1 MKIEINAVLRD
12 TKGTGASRRLRH
24 EGKVPGVLY
33 GGNGDAKSIELNAK
47 DLYMQFKHE
56 AFHASILTLNID
68 GKKESVLLRDY
79 QMHPVRN
86 NIQHIDLQRIDE
98 NKKLSVKIPFH
109 FLNEDVAPGVKLEG
123 GVVSHIM
130 VDVDISCLPKDLPT
144 YIEVDMIALSIG
156 DSIRLSDI
164 KVPEGVELTT
174 LSEDNDPTV
183 TSVSQPKVV
192 VEETPVAA
200 EGEEGEE
207 GAEAAE
213 GGDEK
218 AAEGGDDKAAEGGDG
233 KAAEGGDEKSDKK
246 D

>member
-12 TKGTGASRRLRH
+12 AKGTGASRRLRH

-33 GGNGDAKSIELNAK
+33 GGKGDAKSIELNAK
-47 DLYMQFKHE
+47 DLFMQFKHE
-56 AFHASILTLNID
+56 AFHASILTLNLD

-144 YIEVDMIALSIG
+144 YIEVDLVNLSIG
-156 DSIRLSDI
+156 DSIHLSEI
-164 KVPEGVELTT
+164 KAPEGVELTA
-174 LSEDNDPTV
+174 LSEENDPII
-183 TSVSQPKVV
+183 TSISKPKVV

-200 EGEEGEE
+200 EGEEGEVGEE

-213 GGDEK
+213 GGDDK
-218 AAEGGDDKAAEGGDG
+218 AAEGGDDKAAEGGDD
-233 KAAEGGDEKSDKK
+233 KVDKK

>member
-1 MKIEINAVLRD
+1 
-12 TKGTGASRRLRH
+12 
-24 EGKVPGVLY
+24 
-33 GGNGDAKSIELNAK
+33 
-47 DLYMQFKHE
+47 MQFKHE
-56 AFHASILTLNID
+56 AFHASILTLNLD

-144 YIEVDMIALSIG
+144 YIEVDLVNLSIG
-156 DSIRLSDI
+156 DSIHLSEI
-164 KVPEGVELTT
+164 KAPEGVELTA
-174 LSEDNDPTV
+174 LSEENDPII
-183 TSVSQPKVV
+183 TSISKPKVV

-207 GAEAAE
+207 GEEGAEAAE
-213 GGDEK
+213 GGDDK
-218 AAEGGDDKAAEGGDG
+218 AAEGGDDKAAEGGD
-233 KAAEGGDEKSDKK
+233 EKSDKK

>member
-1 MKIEINAVLRD
+1 MKIEINAVLREA
-12 TKGTGASRRLRH
+12 KGTGASRRLRH

-33 GGNGDAKSIELNAK
+33 GGKNEAKSIELDGK
-47 DLYMQFKHE
+47 ELFMQFKHE
-56 AFHASILTLNID
+56 EFHASILTLNLD

-98 NKKLSVKIPFH
+98 SKKLSVKIPLH

-130 VDVDISCLPKDLPT
+130 VDVDVLCLPKDLPAF
-144 YIEVDMIALSIG
+144 IEVDLINLSIG
-156 DSIRLSDI
+156 DSIHLSQI
-164 KVPEGVELTT
+164 KVPEGVELTG
-174 LSEDNDPTV
+174 LSEENDPII
-183 TSVSQPKVV
+183 TSVSKPKVV

-200 EGEEGEE
+200 EG
-207 GAEAAE
+207 
-213 GGDEK
+213 GDEK
-218 AAEGGDDKAAEGGDG
+218 AAEGGGEKA
-233 KAAEGGDEKSDKK
+233 DKK

>member
-12 TKGTGASRRLRH
+12 AKGTGASRRLRH

-33 GGNGDAKSIELNAK
+33 GGKGDAKSIELNAK
-47 DLYMQFKHE
+47 DLFMQFKHE
-56 AFHASILTLNID
+56 AFHASILTLNLD

-109 FLNEDVAPGVKLEG
+109 FLNEDIAPGVKLEG

-144 YIEVDMIALSIG
+144 YIEVDLVNLSIG
-156 DSIRLSDI
+156 DSIHLSEI
-164 KVPEGVELTT
+164 KVPEGVELTA
-174 LSEDNDPTV
+174 LSEENDPII
-183 TSVSQPKVV
+183 TSVSKPKVV

-207 GAEAAE
+207 AAE
-213 GGDEK
+213 GGDDK
-218 AAEGGDDKAAEGGDG
+218 AAEGGDDKAAEGGDD
-233 KAAEGGDEKSDKK
+233 KADKK
-246 D
+246 E

>member
-12 TKGTGASRRLRH
+12 AKGTGASRRLRH

-33 GGNGDAKSIELNAK
+33 GGKGDAKSIELNAK
-47 DLYMQFKHE
+47 DLFMQFKHE
-56 AFHASILTLNID
+56 AFHASILTLNLD

-144 YIEVDMIALSIG
+144 YIEVDLINLSIG
-156 DSIRLSDI
+156 DSIHLSEI
-164 KVPEGVELTT
+164 KVPEGVELTA
-174 LSEDNDPTV
+174 LSEENDPII
-183 TSVSQPKVV
+183 TSISKPKVV

-200 EGEEGEE
+200 EGEEGDAEGEE

-213 GGDEK
+213 GGDDK
-218 AAEGGDDKAAEGGDG
+218 AAEGGDDKAAEGGD
-233 KAAEGGDEKSDKK
+233 EKSDKK

>member
-1 MKIEINAVLRD
+1 
-12 TKGTGASRRLRH
+12 
-24 EGKVPGVLY
+24 
-33 GGNGDAKSIELNAK
+33 
-47 DLYMQFKHE
+47 MQFKHE
-56 AFHASILTLNID
+56 AFHASILTLNLD

-144 YIEVDMIALSIG
+144 YIEVDLVNLSIG
-156 DSIRLSDI
+156 DSIHLSEI
-164 KVPEGVELTT
+164 KAPEGVELTA
-174 LSEDNDPTV
+174 LSEENDPII
-183 TSVSQPKVV
+183 TSVSKPKVV

-207 GAEAAE
+207 GEEGAEAAE
-213 GGDEK
+213 GGDDK
-218 AAEGGDDKAAEGGDG
+218 AAEGGDDKAAEGGD
-233 KAAEGGDEKSDKK
+233 EKSDKK

>member
-1 MKIEINAVLRD
+1 MKIEINAALRES
-12 TKGTGASRRLRH
+12 KGTGASRRLRH

-33 GGNGDAKSIELNAK
+33 GGKDDVKSIELNAK
-47 DLYMQFKHE
+47 DLFMQFKHE
-56 AFHASILTLNID
+56 AFHASILTLNLD

-164 KVPEGVELTT
+164 KIPEGVELTT

-183 TSVSQPKVV
+183 TSISQPKVV
-192 VEETPVAA
+192 VDETPVAA
-200 EGEEGEE
+200 EGEGGAAEGEGGAAEGEE
-207 GAEAAE
+207 G
-213 GGDEK
+213 
-218 AAEGGDDKAAEGGDG
+218 AAEGGDDKAADDGGD
-233 KAAEGGDEKSDKK
+233 KK
-246 D
+246 

>member
-12 TKGTGASRRLRH
+12 AKGTGASRRLRH

-33 GGNGDAKSIELNAK
+33 GGKGDAKSIELNAK

-56 AFHASILTLNID
+56 AFHASILTLNLD

-183 TSVSQPKVV
+183 TSISQPKVV

-218 AAEGGDDKAAEGGDG
+218 AAEGGDDKAAEGGD
-233 KAAEGGDEKSDKK
+233 EKSDKK

>member
-12 TKGTGASRRLRH
+12 AKGTGASRRLRH

-33 GGNGDAKSIELNAK
+33 GGKGDAKSIELNAK

-56 AFHASILTLNID
+56 AFHASILTLNLD

-144 YIEVDMIALSIG
+144 YIEVDLVNLSIG
-156 DSIRLSDI
+156 DSIHLSEI
-164 KVPEGVELTT
+164 KAPEGVELTA
-174 LSEDNDPTV
+174 LSEENDPII
-183 TSVSQPKVV
+183 TSVSKPKVV
-192 VEETPVAA
+192 VEETPVATEVA
-200 EGEEGEE
+200 EGEE

-213 GGDEK
+213 GGDDK
-218 AAEGGDDKAAEGGDG
+218 AAEGGDDKAAEGGD
-233 KAAEGGDEKSDKK
+233 EKSDKK

>member
-12 TKGTGASRRLRH
+12 AKGTGASRRLRH

-183 TSVSQPKVV
+183 TSISQPKVV
-192 VEETPVAA
+192 TEETPTVEEGAA
-200 EGEEGEE
+200 EGEEGAAEGEE
-207 GAEAAE
+207 GAAE
-213 GGDEK
+213 SGDEK
-218 AAEGGDDKAAEGGDG
+218 AANDGG
-233 KAAEGGDEKSDKK
+233 DKK

>member
-1 MKIEINAVLRD
+1 MKIEINAVLREA
-12 TKGTGASRRLRH
+12 KGTGASRRLRH

-33 GGNGDAKSIELNAK
+33 GGKDDVKSIELNAK
-47 DLYMQFKHE
+47 DLFMQFKHE
-56 AFHASILTLNID
+56 AFHASILTLNLD

-164 KVPEGVELTT
+164 KIPEGVELTT

-183 TSVSQPKVV
+183 TSISQPKVV
-192 VEETPVAA
+192 VDETPVAA
-200 EGEEGEE
+200 EGEEG
-207 GAEAAE
+207 
-213 GGDEK
+213 
-218 AAEGGDDKAAEGGDG
+218 AAEGGDDKAADDGG
-233 KAAEGGDEKSDKK
+233 DKK

>member
-1 MKIEINAVLRD
+1 MKIEINAVLREA
-12 TKGTGASRRLRH
+12 KGTGASRRLRH
-24 EGKVPGVLY
+24 EGKVPGILY
-33 GGNGDAKSIELNAK
+33 GGKDDAKSIELNAK
-47 DLYMQFKHE
+47 DLFMQFKHE
-56 AFHASILTLNID
+56 AFHASILTLNLG

-183 TSVSQPKVV
+183 TSISQPKVV
-192 VEETPVAA
+192 VDETPVAA
-200 EGEEGEE
+200 EGEEGAAEGEE
-207 GAEAAE
+207 GAAE
-213 GGDEK
+213 GEEG
-218 AAEGGDDKAAEGGDG
+218 AAEGGDDKAADDGG
-233 KAAEGGDEKSDKK
+233 DKK

>member
-12 TKGTGASRRLRH
+12 AKGTGASRRLRH

-33 GGNGDAKSIELNAK
+33 GGKGDAKSIELNAK

-56 AFHASILTLNID
+56 AFHASILTLNLD

-144 YIEVDMIALSIG
+144 YIEVDLVNLSIG
-156 DSIRLSDI
+156 DSIHLSEI
-164 KVPEGVELTT
+164 KAPEGVELTA
-174 LSEDNDPTV
+174 LSEENDPII
-183 TSVSQPKVV
+183 TSVSKPKVV

-200 EGEEGEE
+200 EGEEGAE

-213 GGDEK
+213 GGDDK
-218 AAEGGDDKAAEGGDG
+218 AAEGGDDKAAEGGD
-233 KAAEGGDEKSDKK
+233 EKSDKK

>member
-12 TKGTGASRRLRH
+12 AKGTGASRRLRH

-33 GGNGDAKSIELNAK
+33 GGKGDAKSIELNAK
-47 DLYMQFKHE
+47 DLFMQFKHE
-56 AFHASILTLNID
+56 AFHASILTLNLD

-109 FLNEDVAPGVKLEG
+109 FLNEDIAPGVKLEG

-144 YIEVDMIALSIG
+144 YIEVDLVNLSIG
-156 DSIRLSDI
+156 DSIHLSEI
-164 KVPEGVELTT
+164 KVPEGVELTA
-174 LSEDNDPTV
+174 LSEENDPII
-183 TSVSQPKVV
+183 TSISKPKVV

-207 GAEAAE
+207 GAAEGEEGAAE
-213 GGDEK
+213 GEEG

-233 KAAEGGDEKSDKK
+233 KADKK

>member
-12 TKGTGASRRLRH
+12 AKGTGASRRLRH

-200 EGEEGEE
+200 EGEEGAEAAEE

-218 AAEGGDDKAAEGGDG
+218 AAEGGD
-233 KAAEGGDEKSDKK
+233 EKSDKK

>member
-12 TKGTGASRRLRH
+12 AKGTGASRRLRH

-33 GGNGDAKSIELNAK
+33 GGKGDAKSIELNAK
-47 DLYMQFKHE
+47 DLFMQFKHE
-56 AFHASILTLNID
+56 AFHASILTLNLD

-207 GAEAAE
+207 GEEGAEAAE
-213 GGDEK
+213 GGDDK
-218 AAEGGDDKAAEGGDG
+218 AAEGGDDKAAEGGD
-233 KAAEGGDEKSDKK
+233 EKSDKK

>member
-1 MKIEINAVLRD
+1 MKIEINAALRES
-12 TKGTGASRRLRH
+12 KGTGASRRLRH

-33 GGNGDAKSIELNAK
+33 GGKDDVKSIELNAK
-47 DLYMQFKHE
+47 DLFMQFKHE
-56 AFHASILTLNID
+56 AFHASILTLNLD

-183 TSVSQPKVV
+183 TSISQPKVV
-192 VEETPVAA
+192 VDETPVAA
-200 EGEEGEE
+200 EGEEGAAEGEE
-207 GAEAAE
+207 GAAEGEEGAAE
-213 GGDEK
+213 GG
-218 AAEGGDDKAAEGGDG
+218 GDKAADDGG
-233 KAAEGGDEKSDKK
+233 DKK

>member
-1 MKIEINAVLRD
+1 MKIEINAVLRGA
-12 TKGTGASRRLRH
+12 KGTGASRRLRH
-24 EGKVPGVLY
+24 EGKVPGILY
-33 GGNGDAKSIELNAK
+33 GGKDDAKSIELNAK
-47 DLYMQFKHE
+47 DLFMQFKHE
-56 AFHASILTLNID
+56 AFHASILTLNLD

-183 TSVSQPKVV
+183 TSISQPKVV

-213 GGDEK
+213 GGDDK
-218 AAEGGDDKAAEGGDG
+218 AAEGGDDKVTD
-233 KAAEGGDEKSDKK
+233 GGDEKSDKK

>member
-12 TKGTGASRRLRH
+12 AKGTGASRRLRH

-33 GGNGDAKSIELNAK
+33 GGKGDAKSIELNAK

-56 AFHASILTLNID
+56 AFHASILTLNLD

-144 YIEVDMIALSIG
+144 YIEVDLVNLSIG
-156 DSIRLSDI
+156 DSIHLSEI
-164 KVPEGVELTT
+164 KAPEGVELTA
-174 LSEDNDPTV
+174 LSEENDPII
-183 TSVSQPKVV
+183 TSVSKPKVV

-207 GAEAAE
+207 GTEGTEAAE
-213 GGDEK
+213 GGDDK
-218 AAEGGDDKAAEGGDG
+218 AAEGGDDKAAEGGD
-233 KAAEGGDEKSDKK
+233 EKSDKK

>member
-12 TKGTGASRRLRH
+12 GKGTGASRRLRH

-33 GGNGDAKSIELNAK
+33 GGKGDATSIELNAK
-47 DLYMQFKHE
+47 DLFMQFKHE
-56 AFHASILTLNID
+56 AFHASILTLNLD

-183 TSVSQPKVV
+183 TSISQPKVV

-200 EGEEGEE
+200 EGAEGEE
-207 GAEAAE
+207 GAE
-213 GGDEK
+213 GT
-218 AAEGGDDKAAEGGDG
+218 DDKAAEGGDQ
-233 KAAEGGDEKSDKK
+233 KSDKK

>member
-12 TKGTGASRRLRH
+12 AKGTGASRRLRH

-33 GGNGDAKSIELNAK
+33 GGKGDAKSIELNAK
-47 DLYMQFKHE
+47 DLFMQFKHE
-56 AFHASILTLNID
+56 AFHASILTLNLD

-79 QMHPVRN
+79 QMHPVKN

-183 TSVSQPKVV
+183 TSISQPKVV
-192 VEETPVAA
+192 VEETPVAVEGEEGAVEGEEGAA
-200 EGEEGEE
+200 EGEEG
-207 GAEAAE
+207 AAE

-218 AAEGGDDKAAEGGDG
+218 AADDSG
-233 KAAEGGDEKSDKK
+233 DKK

>member
-1 MKIEINAVLRD
+1 MKIEINAVLRGA
-12 TKGTGASRRLRH
+12 KGTGASRRLRH

-33 GGNGDAKSIELNAK
+33 GGKDDAKSIELNAK
-47 DLYMQFKHE
+47 DLFMQFKHE
-56 AFHASILTLNID
+56 AFHASILTLNLD

-183 TSVSQPKVV
+183 TSISQPKVV
-192 VEETPVAA
+192 VEETPVVAEGEEGAA
-200 EGEEGEE
+200 EGEEG
-207 GAEAAE
+207 AAE
-213 GGDEK
+213 GEEG
-218 AAEGGDDKAAEGGDG
+218 AAEGGDDKAADDGG
-233 KAAEGGDEKSDKK
+233 DKK

>member
-1 MKIEINAVLRD
+1 MKIEINAVLRGA
-12 TKGTGASRRLRH
+12 KGTGASRRLRH

-33 GGNGDAKSIELNAK
+33 GGKDDVKSIELNAK
-47 DLYMQFKHE
+47 DLFMQFKHE
-56 AFHASILTLNID
+56 AFHASILTLNLD

-183 TSVSQPKVV
+183 TSISQPKVV
-192 VEETPVAA
+192 VDETPVAA
-200 EGEEGEE
+200 EGEEGAVE
-207 GAEAAE
+207 GEGGAAE
-213 GGDEK
+213 GEGG
-218 AAEGGDDKAAEGGDG
+218 AAEGGDDKAADDGG
-233 KAAEGGDEKSDKK
+233 DKK

>member
-12 TKGTGASRRLRH
+12 AKGTGASRRLRH

-33 GGNGDAKSIELNAK
+33 GGKGDAKSIELNAK

-56 AFHASILTLNID
+56 AFHASILTLNLD

-144 YIEVDMIALSIG
+144 YIEVDLVNLSIG
-156 DSIRLSDI
+156 DSIHLSEI
-164 KVPEGVELTT
+164 KAPEGVELTA
-174 LSEDNDPTV
+174 LSEENDPII
-183 TSVSQPKVV
+183 TSVSKPKVV

-207 GAEAAE
+207 GAEGAEAAE
-213 GGDEK
+213 GGDDK
-218 AAEGGDDKAAEGGDG
+218 AAEGGDDKAAEGGD
-233 KAAEGGDEKSDKK
+233 EKSDKK

>member
-12 TKGTGASRRLRH
+12 AKGTGASRRLRH

-33 GGNGDAKSIELNAK
+33 GGKGDAKSIELNAK

-56 AFHASILTLNID
+56 AFHASILTLNLD

-207 GAEAAE
+207 GEEGAEAAE
-213 GGDEK
+213 GGDDK
-218 AAEGGDDKAAEGGDG
+218 AAEGGDDKAAEGGD
-233 KAAEGGDEKSDKK
+233 EKSDKK

>member
-12 TKGTGASRRLRH
+12 AKGTGASRRLRH

-183 TSVSQPKVV
+183 TSISQPKVV

-213 GGDEK
+213 GGD
-218 AAEGGDDKAAEGGDG
+218 DKAAEGS
-233 KAAEGGDEKSDKK
+233 DEQSDKK

>member
-12 TKGTGASRRLRH
+12 AKGTGASRRLRH

-33 GGNGDAKSIELNAK
+33 GGKGDAKSIELNAK
-47 DLYMQFKHE
+47 DLFMQFKHE
-56 AFHASILTLNID
+56 AFHASILTLNLD
-68 GKKESVLLRDY
+68 GKKESVLLRGY

-98 NKKLSVKIPFH
+98 NKKLNVKIPFH

-183 TSVSQPKVV
+183 TSISPPKVV
-192 VEETPVAA
+192 IEETPVAA
-200 EGEEGEE
+200 EGEEGAAEGEE
-207 GAEAAE
+207 GAAEGEEGAAE
-213 GGDEK
+213 GEDEK
-218 AAEGGDDKAAEGGDG
+218 AADDSG
-233 KAAEGGDEKSDKK
+233 DKK